1 MVHHALRPDRVCA
14 PPPVSTPQFAYAT
27 KLPAPVQGVSH
38 TAVLLPGLLTMDWV
52 LGESA
57 VTITTTASANAWY
70 ALPHTVWYILAELRW
85 LARNPI
91 RTDVGAVASCAWDRV
106 SIGFN
111 DDASMVGADAVVGE
125 PVAGAVREYY
135 LGGKDMPLL
144 KLQSMQDLR
153 NTSIGQRDGV
163 TVMQF
168 TRALNPAAAGS
179 HRRLLRANARRLSD
193 GTSTKGNVPITARG
207 QTPVV

>member
-1 MVHHALRPDRVCA
+1 MLCA
-14 PPPVSTPQFAYAT
+14 
-27 KLPAPVQGVSH
+27 
-38 TAVLLPGLLTMDWV
+38 TAV
-52 LGESA
+52 SA
-57 VTITTTASANAWY
+57 
-70 ALPHTVWYILAELRW
+70 
-85 LARNPI
+85 
-91 RTDVGAVASCAWDRV
+91 RV

-111 DDASMVGADAVVGE
+111 DDPVMVGADAVVGE

-135 LGGKDMPLL
+135 LGGKDLPLL

-168 TRALNPAAAGS
+168 TRALDPAAVASASGQ
-179 HRRLLRANARRLSD
+179 HRRLRSGSSSRQLSD

-207 QTPVV
+207 QTAVVYVGRMPWLRLLCADVCRLCAVRVPAWCRSVEPGWREQKTKIKK